1 MFNHLM
7 ELLCFFQMYSDLAVA
22 SEISGVVVLLIFF
35 FSFVYG
41 GRDPAPSPS
50 SSCGS
55 EHALHTGRTEQGDLA
70 LLFEL

>member
-7 ELLCFFQMYSDLAVA
+7 ELVHFFQMYSDPAVA
-22 SEISGVVVLLIFF
+22 SEISGVVVLDF

-41 GRDPAPSPS
+41 RDLAPSPS

-55 EHALHTGRTEQGDLA
+55 EHALHAGETEQGDLA

>member
-7 ELLCFFQMYSDLAVA
+7 ELVHFFQMYSDRVVA
-22 SEISGVVVLLIFF
+22 SEISGVVVLDC

-55 EHALHTGRTEQGDLA
+55 EHALHTGETEQGDLA